1 MGHVLENKI
10 HEFSFTTHF
19 MGHCKSNLSLT
30 SRIREIFS
38 LHLGSCFFLIK
49 AVWGGHWVDGG
60 TLGDRFPLGRLV
72 RLSSNTRTDIRDKR
86 DKRLEGQPAESIDI
100 RMTRMKMILN
110 TMTQ

>member
-38 LHLGSCFFLIK
+38 CFFLIK
-49 AVWGGHWVDGG
+49 AVWGGHWVGGRTLGGWGDTGGQISFG
-60 TLGDRFPLGRLV
+60 TLG
-72 RLSSNTRTDIRDKR
+72 
-86 DKRLEGQPAESIDI
+86 PAEQQYKDRHSGQK
-100 RMTRMKMILN
+100 RQETGRKAGRKH
-110 TMTQ
+110 

>member
-1 MGHVLENKI
+1 MVWKEISMGHVLKNKI

-38 LHLGSCFFLIK
+38 VHLGSCFFLIK

-60 TLGDRFPLGRLV
+60 TLGEWGDTGGQISFGTLG
-72 RLSSNTRTDIRDKR
+72 
-86 DKRLEGQPAESIDI
+86 PAEQQYKDRHSGQK
-100 RMTRMKMILN
+100 RQETGRTAGRKH
-110 TMTQ
+110 

>member
-38 LHLGSCFFLIK
+38 VHLGSCFFYQGC
-49 AVWGGHWVDGG
+49 VGGTVGEWGDTGGQISFG
-60 TLGDRFPLGRLV
+60 TLG
-72 RLSSNTRTDIRDKR
+72 
-86 DKRLEGQPAESIDI
+86 PAEQQYKDRHSGQK
-100 RMTRMKMILN
+100 RQETGRAAGRKH
-110 TMTQ
+110 

>member
-38 LHLGSCFFLIK
+38 LHLGNCFFSDQGC
-49 AVWGGHWVDGG
+49 VGG
-60 TLGDRFPLGRLV
+60 TLGGWGDTGGQISFGTLG
-72 RLSSNTRTDIRDKR
+72 
-86 DKRLEGQPAESIDI
+86 PAEQQYKDRHSGQK
-100 RMTRMKMILN
+100 RQETGRTAGRKH
-110 TMTQ
+110 